1 MDTLRYVLSRTAGK
15 ISAAVLA
22 VVVLVVVFGKTIAP
36 YDALAQ
42 DPSQI
47 LRGPN
52 GSHWLG
58 TDYVG
63 RDVLSRLL
71 SGSSLS
77 VVSALQAVAIG
88 LVLGVIPAVASVQAG
103 RVVEWATLRVMD
115 SFMALPFI
123 TFAIAMAALLGN
135 GLRPAMLAVGILVAP
150 TFFRVTRAATLTYK
164 RQQYVEAAQLFGYSG
179 WRVVWRHVIRKIVPT
194 ILVTAGGVLA
204 ASLLVVASLT
214 FLGVGVQPPAPT
226 WGGMLASDLDY
237 LTQRPFG
244 PLAPALAIMFTVA
257 SIGVLSDLVR
267 DHTSQARSPRDEVS
281 APAPAPA
288 PSHDLALAGAGA
300 DT

>member
-1 MDTLRYVLSRTAGK
+1 MDTIRYVLSKTAGK
-15 ISAAVLA
+15 ISMAVLG
-22 VVVLVVVFGKTIAP
+22 VVVFVVLFGDRIAP

-42 DPSQI
+42 DPKQI
-47 LRGPN
+47 LSGPT
-52 GSHWLG
+52 SAHWLG

-77 VVSALQAVAIG
+77 VISALQAVAIG
-88 LVLGVIPAVASVQAG
+88 LVLGVVPAVASVHAG
-103 RVVEWATLRVMD
+103 RTLEWASLRVMD

-150 TFFRVTRAATLTYK
+150 TFFRVTRAATLTFQ
-164 RQQYVEAAQLFGYSG
+164 RQQYVEAANLFGYST
-179 WRVVWRHVIRKIVPT
+179 WRVVTRHVVRKIVPT

-244 PLAPALAIMFTVA
+244 PVAPALAIMFTVA

-267 DHTSQARSPRDEVS
+267 DQTARTRSPRSDVR
-281 APAPAPA
+281 AAIDADVD
-288 PSHDLALAGAGA
+288 DLVAVGAGGSR
-300 DT
+300 

>member
-1 MDTLRYVLSRTAGK
+1 MDTARYVLSKTAGK
-15 ISAAVLA
+15 ISSAVLA
-22 VVVLVVVFGKTIAP
+22 VVVVVVVFGDRIAP

-42 DPSQI
+42 DASQI
-47 LRGPN
+47 LRGPTAK
-52 GSHWLG
+52 HWLG
-58 TDYVG
+58 TDYAG

-77 VVSALQAVAIG
+77 VISALQAVAIG

-103 RVVEWATLRVMD
+103 RVLEWVTLRVMD

-150 TFFRVTRAATLTYK
+150 TFFRVTRAATLTFK
-164 RQQYVEAAQLFGYSG
+164 RQQYVEAAHLFGYST
-179 WRVVWRHVIRKIVPT
+179 WRVVSRHVVRKIVPT

-257 SIGVLSDLVR
+257 SIGVISDLVR
-267 DHTSQARSPRDEVS
+267 NHTSRTRSPGDDVRAS
-281 APAPAPA
+281 ATSP
-288 PSHDLALAGAGA
+288 DLVGAGEGSMR
-300 DT
+300 